1 MSTPY
6 SPKCQRCGHGQD
18 RQANGT
24 GKCKCRSSKI
34 DPTLKGPDGA
44 CFCDK
49 FVRGKTRA
57 ENIAASRIACNRSM
71 NAAYQAGRDA
81 L

>member
-6 SPKCQRCGHGQD
+6 SPKCQRCGHGQN
-18 RQANGT
+18 RHSRGT
-24 GKCKCRSSKI
+24 GKCKCRNSKI

-44 CFCDK
+44 CFCDC
-49 FVRGKTRA
+49 FVRGKTKA
-57 ENIAASRIACNRSM
+57 ENIAASQRAANRAIS
-71 NAAYQAGRDA
+71 AAYQAGRNA